1 MYQKFL
7 VSDFNREDASLD
19 KRNSKKNTVKN
30 IDVSYS
36 YFHFYI
42 ILYLDR
48 NTSKYN
54 MIIT

>member
-1 MYQKFL
+1 MHQKFL

-30 IDVSYS
+30 IDVSYL

-42 ILYLDR
+42 MLYLDR